1 MLYEVITHED
11 KTASQTLYRVRI
23 GPIAD
28 VIQYDSIVAELQ
40 RLGITE
46 THLVTE

>member
-1 MLYEVITHED
+1 MYEDRSTSP
-11 KTASQTLYRVRI
+11 ALYRVRI

-28 VIQYDSIVAELQ
+28 VIQYDSIVDRLQ
-40 RLGITE
+40 NVGISD